1 MLQRKLQHAMLLCS
15 IAIAIYHLSDNSQKY
30 FSPILRERERENQAS
45 EKGSSLANRGDFYL
59 KNRYH

>member
-1 MLQRKLQHAMLLCS
+1 MLLCS
-15 IAIAIYHLSDNSQKY
+15 IAIAIYHLSDNFQKY
-30 FSPILRERERENQAS
+30 FSPILREREREKNQAS